1 MTVPS
6 RLACDANPPQV
17 SQQKDFSTTL
27 DAADHGS
34 SSPDT
39 ANFRHASAKSVGE
52 VSARALSVASCQFP
66 VPSCHFPVGGYAITG
81 YW

>member
-6 RLACDANPPQV
+6 RLPCDVNPPQG
-17 SQQKDFSTTL
+17 SQQKDFSTRV

-34 SSPDT
+34 WSPDT

-52 VSARALSVASCQFP
+52 
-66 VPSCHFPVGGYAITG
+66 GGRHRRF
-81 YW
+81 